1 MLTGKVSKMNLGS
14 IEFDALLSSE
24 PDSKGKAQFYIGTS
38 QVAQLFQFDKNQASR
53 DLKALLGA
61 SRQFD
66 KMKSD
71 LHPKAVNILTF
82 AQFEVVIVKLTAK
95 GNPIASE
102 LNLACLSMSLYQR
115 ACDSFGIHFEKED
128 RNAWLL
134 DRAAGKIAR
143 NKLTD
148 AIKQWLDTH
157 EVSDTDRKFAYARTS
172 DLLNLA
178 LTGRRASGWITELGI
193 GKDELRDR
201 FSTETLE
208 EYKAI
213 EAIAAKRIRKGV
225 DPMQA
230 VRDALDVSC
239 TVTIDRP
246 FG

>member
-1 MLTGKVSKMNLGS
+1 MLSATVSKMNLGS
-14 IEFDALLSSE
+14 IEFDALLGSNVGA
-24 PDSKGKAQFYIGTS
+24 DGKAQFYIGVS
-38 QVAQLFQFDKNQASR
+38 QVALLFSTIPDNATR
-53 DLKALLGA
+53 DAKALLGKGSELVKIRTNLSNNPA
-61 SRQFD
+61 
-66 KMKSD
+66 
-71 LHPKAVNILTF
+71 NCLTF
-82 AQFEVVIVKLTAK
+82 AQFEIAIVKLTAK

-134 DRAAGKIAR
+134 DRAAGKVAR

-178 LTGRRASGWITELGI
+178 LTGQRASHWITELGI
-193 GKDELRDR
+193 GKDGLRDR
-201 FSTETLE
+201 FSTEALE

-230 VRDALDVSC
+230 VRDALEVSC
-239 TVTIDRP
+239 TATIDRP